1 LNLLF
6 ALEDPGDLDGTG
18 RAAGLAGL
26 APGAFIFV
34 EHPYIAVMHPH
45 DDLFV

>member
-1 LNLLF
+1 LLF
-6 ALEDPGDLDGTG
+6 TFEDPGDLDGPG

-34 EHPYIAVMHPH
+34 EHLDIAVMHPH
-45 DDLFV
+45 DHLIV